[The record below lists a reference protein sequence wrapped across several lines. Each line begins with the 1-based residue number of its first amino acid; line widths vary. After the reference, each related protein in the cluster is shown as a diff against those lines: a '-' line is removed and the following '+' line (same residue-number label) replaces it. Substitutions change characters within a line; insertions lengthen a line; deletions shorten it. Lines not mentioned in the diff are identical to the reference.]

1 MERQLGK
8 RNLCMPLAGLVVGG
22 IAIAYLLSAAPHT
35 YARMGLSVYE
45 QLIAH
50 RVATS
55 VVFLLLAT
63 LLVSSARLTIEL
75 SIGQHSWRF
84 FGWLRILF
92 VCILPLVLTW
102 ATLQTPFWSRI
113 PPLDWDRPML
123 LYGWPIPVQG
133 EWRCGVS
140 ILAIPVNWVL
150 WTFYL
155 MFALGCRKV
164 RQYLLALVIDAIVC
178 LACTVPAC
186 IVMP

>member
-22 IAIAYLLSAAPHT
+22 IAIVYLLSAAPHT
-35 YARMGLSVYE
+35 YARLGLPVYE

-84 FGWLRILF
+84 FGWLRILI

-133 EWRCGVS
+133 EWRCGAS

-164 RQYLLALVIDAIVC
+164 RQYLLALVIEAIVC
-178 LACTVPAC
+178 LAM
-186 IVMP
+186 MP